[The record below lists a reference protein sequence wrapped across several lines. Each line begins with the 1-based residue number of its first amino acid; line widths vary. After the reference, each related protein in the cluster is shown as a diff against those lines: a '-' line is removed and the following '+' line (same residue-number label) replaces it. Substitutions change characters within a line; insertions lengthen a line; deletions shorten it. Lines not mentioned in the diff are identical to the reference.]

1 MIVDWASAC
10 ATLPGQSKSGDRPIV
25 VELRGGALVGAI
37 DGLGH
42 GPDAHFAAELAAK
55 TIEEE
60 PESAIEMIVER
71 CHQQLRATRGCV
83 LTLARF
89 AGDGT
94 MTWVGVGNVDGVLVR
109 APANG
114 ARDEGIALRGGIV
127 GHRLPPLNV
136 RALAISAGDT
146 LVLATDG
153 VRHGFRAA
161 VVPAHS
167 PQTIADDVLAGYG
180 KGSDDACVVVAR
192 YAGAPRGLP

>member
-1 MIVDWASAC
+1 MIVEVASAS
-10 ATLPGQSKSGDRPIV
+10 AAMAGQGASGDRPIV
-25 VELRGGALVGAI
+25 VELSGSALVGAI

-42 GPDAHFAAELAAK
+42 GPEAQAAAELAAR

-60 PESAIEMIVER
+60 AESAIEWMVER
-71 CHQQLRATRGCV
+71 CHQRLRSTRGCV

-89 AGDGT
+89 AGGT
-94 MTWVGVGNVDGVLVR
+94 MTWVGVGNVDAVLVR
-109 APANG
+109 ARTNIE
-114 ARDEGIALRGGIV
+114 RDEGIALRGGIV

-136 RALAISAGDT
+136 RSIAISAGDT

-161 VVPAHS
+161 VAPAHS
-167 PQTIADDVLAGYG
+167 PQVIADDVLAGYG

-192 YAGAPRGLP
+192 YVGAPRGLP